1 MSRVLITT
9 VPFGEIDSYP
19 LDLLKKNKIE
29 YLVNPLGKKLTESE
43 LIELVSDC
51 EVIIAGTETISD
63 KVMSHAKNL
72 RMISRVG
79 IGLDSV
85 DLLSAKKRNISV
97 SYTPDA
103 PAPAVVDLTMGLMY
117 SLSRKIHLANIE
129 LHQGKWH
136 RYFGNRLDDSIIGII
151 GVGRVGSKV
160 IKNLLALGCKKILY
174 YDKKVK
180 IEKEISD
187 QVTFSTKEYIYQNA
201 DIISLHLPLDSIT
214 RNMITRNEIKMMK
227 KTTFLINTSRGG
239 IVNEQDLYIAL
250 KDKIISGAAID
261 VFHTEPY
268 DGSLVNLDNC
278 ILTAHMG
285 SMTIDCRTRM
295 EIEATEEAVRFLT
308 NKPLESVVPQEEYNE
323 QVLSSSNEK
332 K

>member
-1 MSRVLITT
+1 MFKVLITT
-9 VPFGEIDSYP
+9 VPFGDKDSRP
-19 LDLLKKNKIE
+19 LDLLKANNIN
-29 YLVNPLGKKLTESE
+29 YIINPIGRKLTED
-43 LIELVSDC
+43 ELVNMVKDFD
-51 EVIIAGTETISD
+51 VIIAGTEKISA
-63 KVMSHAKNL
+63 KVMEKSTNL
-72 RMISRVG
+72 KMISRVG

-85 DLLSAKKRNISV
+85 DLLEAERRGIIV

-117 SLSRKIHLANIE
+117 TLLRKVHESNIQM
-129 LHQGKWH
+129 HQGKWH

-174 YDKKVK
+174 YDKNVK

-187 QVTFSTKEYIYQNA
+187 QVTYVTKEYIYQNA

-214 RNMITRNEIKMMK
+214 RNMITGNEIKMMK

-268 DGSLVNLDNC
+268 DGNLVNLDNC

-323 QVLSSSNEK
+323 QIFSSSNEK

>member
-136 RYFGNRLDDSIIGII
+136 RYFGKRLIDSTIGLV
-151 GVGRVGSKV
+151 GVGRVGAQV
-160 IKNLLALGCKKILY
+160 LKNLQVLGCKKILY
-174 YDKKVK
+174 YDKKVRLDNDK
-180 IEKEISD
+180 SGQIMFADKKEIFKNS
-187 QVTFSTKEYIYQNA
+187 
-201 DIISLHLPLDSIT
+201 DIISFHVPLDFET
-214 RNMITRNEIKMMK
+214 KNMITINEMRMMK
-227 KTTFLINTSRGG
+227 KNTYLINTARGG
-239 IVNEQDLYIAL
+239 IINELDLYRALDEKLIA
-250 KDKIISGAAID
+250 GAAID
-261 VFHTEPY
+261 TFEMEPY
-268 DGSLVNLDNC
+268 NGNLIEYNDC
-278 ILTAHMG
+278 LLTSHMG
-285 SMTIDCRTRM
+285 SMSFDCRTNM
-295 EIEATEEAVRFLT
+295 EIEATEEAVRFLI
-308 NKPLESVVPQEEYNE
+308 NNQQKSAVPIEEY
-323 QVLSSSNEK
+323 QMRTDY
-332 K
+332 

>member
-19 LDLLKKNKIE
+19 LDLLKNNKIE

-136 RYFGNRLDDSIIGII
+136 RYFGKRLIDSTIGLV
-151 GVGRVGSKV
+151 GVGRVGAQV
-160 IKNLLALGCKKILY
+160 LKNLQVLGCKKILY
-174 YDKKVK
+174 YDKKVRLDNDK
-180 IEKEISD
+180 SGQIMFADKKEIFKNS
-187 QVTFSTKEYIYQNA
+187 
-201 DIISLHLPLDSIT
+201 DIISFHVPLDFET
-214 RNMITRNEIKMMK
+214 KNMITINEMRMMK
-227 KTTFLINTSRGG
+227 KNTYLINTARGG
-239 IVNEQDLYIAL
+239 IINELDLYRALDEKLIA
-250 KDKIISGAAID
+250 GAAID
-261 VFHTEPY
+261 TFEMEPY
-268 DGSLVNLDNC
+268 NGNLIEYNDC
-278 ILTAHMG
+278 LLTSHMG
-285 SMTIDCRTRM
+285 SMSFDCRTNM
-295 EIEATEEAVRFLT
+295 EIEATEEAVRFLI
-308 NKPLESVVPQEEYNE
+308 NNQQKSAVPIEEY
-323 QVLSSSNEK
+323 QMRTDY
-332 K
+332 